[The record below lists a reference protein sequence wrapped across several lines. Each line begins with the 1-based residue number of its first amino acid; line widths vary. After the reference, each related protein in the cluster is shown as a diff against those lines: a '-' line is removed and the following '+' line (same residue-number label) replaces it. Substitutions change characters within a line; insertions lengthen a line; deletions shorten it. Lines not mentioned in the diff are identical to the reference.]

1 MIIIGI
7 IIGLLVGGG
16 MGAFAMALVAGAHRE
31 DEDDS

>member
-16 MGAFAMALVAGAHRE
+16 MGAFVMALVTGSHRE